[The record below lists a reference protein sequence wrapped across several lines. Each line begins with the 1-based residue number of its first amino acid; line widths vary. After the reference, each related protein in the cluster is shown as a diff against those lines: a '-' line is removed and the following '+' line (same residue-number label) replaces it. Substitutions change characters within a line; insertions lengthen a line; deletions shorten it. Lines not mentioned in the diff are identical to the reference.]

1 METKDMLQNLIRYS
15 QVLYSDG
22 ILYESGAQN
31 IATPDRRNLILK
43 DIKLIKDIAAEIEK
57 HFLNNSQG

>member
-22 ILYESGAQN
+22 ILYESGNEN
-31 IATPDRRNLILK
+31 IATADRKNLVLK
-43 DIKLIKDIAAEIEK
+43 DLKLIKDITANIEK
-57 HFLNNSQG
+57 HFMNNN